1 MFAVYAESFSSD
13 DPLSGLVVGER
24 PAPEAPEGW
33 ATVTVKA
40 ASLNHHDLW
49 SLRGVGLRQDALPM
63 ILGCDAAG
71 LDEDGNEVVVHGV
84 IGDPR
89 WTGDEADD
97 PGRSLL
103 SERHQGT
110 FADQVVV
117 PRRNLVPKPASLS
130 FEEAAC
136 LPTAWLTAYR
146 MLFVQGD
153 CKPGET
159 VLVQGAGGGVATALI
174 TLGRAAGLTVLATS
188 RDEAKRARALELG
201 AHEVFESGARL
212 PVKVDAVMETVGRAT
227 WDHSV
232 RSLRPGGRIVISG
245 TTSGPN
251 LDDAQLTRIF
261 FLQLSVI
268 GSTMGT
274 RQELDRLVRFLDATG
289 ARPLVDRTLPME
301 QAPRGLR
308 GHGPGRRLRQD
319 RLHPVKHVVTGAG
332 SGIGLALAHRL
343 ADRGDELVLLARSD
357 ARAAELAATFPRAQL
372 LVADLADPG
381 TLNGIGRQV
390 DGPVDSLVHVAGVVE
405 LAPVSRLRLADWE
418 EQVAVNLTAPA
429 VLTRE
434 LLPHVRGRPRHGRV
448 RELLG
453 RAQRRRRVVG
463 LRRLQVRAA
472 GPRRRAARRG
482 GRARRAGEHR
492 LPQPHRHPDA
502 GEGPRAGGPH
512 LRRVPLDQRRHGR
525 RHDPARDR
533 PSRRRD
539 HPRRHGAPGGAASE
553 DERAD
558 PAGSTRRA
566 RGSAGSRGRSGSPA
580 RRRRPPRPGSRR
592 APGPRGR
599 CRGRT
604 PGRCGSASRLSTHA
618 GVEGWP
624 KLVPSSASVPSYGV
638 AMRWL
643 VRGRPD
649 LRPVVVRSRTASPAS
664 RLGALWRPRVARAA
678 RSSRCRRERENTQ
691 PPARVPAPHR
701 TTRCAGLAVEWE

>member
-49 SLRGVGLRQDALPM
+49 SLRGVGLRQEALPM

-188 RDEAKRARALELG
+188 RDEAKRTRALELG

-227 WDHSV
+227 WEHSV
-232 RSLRPGGRIVISG
+232 KSLRPGGRIVISG

-251 LDDAQLTRIF
+251 VDDAQLTRIF

-301 QAPRGLR
+301 QAAEGF
-308 GHGPGRRLRQD
+308 
-319 RLHPVKHVVTGAG
+319 GAM
-332 SGIGLALAHRL
+332 AQ
-343 ADRGDELVLLARSD
+343 GDV
-357 ARAAELAATFPRAQL
+357 FGKI
-372 LVADLADPG
+372 VF
-381 TLNGIGRQV
+381 
-390 DGPVDSLVHVAGVVE
+390 
-405 LAPVSRLRLADWE
+405 
-418 EQVAVNLTAPA
+418 
-429 VLTRE
+429 TR
-434 LLPHVRGRPRHGRV
+434 
-448 RELLG
+448 
-453 RAQRRRRVVG
+453 
-463 LRRLQVRAA
+463 
-472 GPRRRAARRG
+472 
-482 GRARRAGEHR
+482 
-492 LPQPHRHPDA
+492 
-502 GEGPRAGGPH
+502 
-512 LRRVPLDQRRHGR
+512 
-525 RHDPARDR
+525 
-533 PSRRRD
+533 
-539 HPRRHGAPGGAASE
+539 
-553 DERAD
+553 
-558 PAGSTRRA
+558 
-566 RGSAGSRGRSGSPA
+566 
-580 RRRRPPRPGSRR
+580 
-592 APGPRGR
+592 
-599 CRGRT
+599 
-604 PGRCGSASRLSTHA
+604 
-618 GVEGWP
+618 
-624 KLVPSSASVPSYGV
+624 
-638 AMRWL
+638 
-643 VRGRPD
+643 
-649 LRPVVVRSRTASPAS
+649 
-664 RLGALWRPRVARAA
+664 
-678 RSSRCRRERENTQ
+678 
-691 PPARVPAPHR
+691 
-701 TTRCAGLAVEWE
+701 